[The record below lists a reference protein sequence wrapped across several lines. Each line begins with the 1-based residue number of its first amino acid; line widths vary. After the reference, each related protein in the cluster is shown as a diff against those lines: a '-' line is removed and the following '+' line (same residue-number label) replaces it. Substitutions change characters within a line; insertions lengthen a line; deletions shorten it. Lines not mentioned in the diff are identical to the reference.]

1 MFADSQAFSRASH
14 ELRTP
19 LNAIL
24 GFGQL
29 LALDELNDSQRHS
42 VDQIVAGGRHL
53 LALIEDLLDV
63 SRLDATGL
71 MLQPVNIGTLLEDAV
86 ALCGPLAAAESLTVT
101 VDAGD
106 EPLWAAADTR
116 RLKQVL
122 LNLISNAIKYN
133 RPGGSIAVRARPDGA
148 DGVRVDVVDS
158 GVGMTFEQLSRVF
171 QPFERLD
178 APLRGIEGNGLGL
191 SVSKALVEAMD
202 GTIDVASTP
211 GDGSVFSV
219 RLFATEAVRSATET
233 VRSATEAVRS
243 ATEAVR
249 SAA

>member
-42 VDQIVAGGRHL
+42 VDQIMAGGRHL

-63 SRLDATGL
+63 SRLDSKDL
-71 MLQPVNIGTLLEDAV
+71 DLEPVDVAALIGDAV
-86 ALCGPLAAAESLTVT
+86 SLCAPLAAAESLTVA
-101 VDAGD
+101 VDAGE
-106 EPLWAAADTR
+106 EPLRAWVDPR

-133 RPGGSIAVRARPDGA
+133 RPGGSITVRARPDGA
-148 DGVRVDVVDS
+148 DGVRLDVVDS
-158 GVGMTFEQLSRVF
+158 GVGMTFQQLSRLF
-171 QPFERLD
+171 RPFERLD

-191 SVSKALVEAMD
+191 TVSKALVEAMD

-211 GDGSVFSV
+211 GAGSVFSV
-219 RLFATEAVRSATET
+219 RLLAAEAVPARADLGAHASPAG
-233 VRSATEAVRS
+233 APAH
-243 ATEAVR
+243 ALPQ
-249 SAA
+249 AA

>member
-42 VDQIVAGGRHL
+42 VDQIMAGGRHL

-63 SRLDATGL
+63 SRLDSKGL
-71 MLQPVNIGTLLEDAV
+71 DLQPVDVAALIDDAV
-86 ALCGPLAAAESLTVT
+86 SLCAPLAAGESLTVA
-101 VDAGD
+101 VDAG
-106 EPLWAAADTR
+106 EAPLRAWVDPR

-133 RPGGSIAVRARPDGA
+133 RPGGSITVRARPDGA
-148 DGVRVDVVDS
+148 DGVRLDVVDS
-158 GVGMTFEQLSRVF
+158 GVGMTFQQLSRLF
-171 QPFERLD
+171 RPFERLD

-191 SVSKALVEAMD
+191 TVSKALVEAMD

-219 RLFATEAVRSATET
+219 RLLAAEAVP
-233 VRSATEAVRS
+233 
-243 ATEAVR
+243 
-249 SAA
+249 AAGAPAHALPQAA

>member
-1 MFADSQAFSRASH
+1 MFADSKAFSRASH

-42 VDQIVAGGRHL
+42 VDQIMAGGRHL

-63 SRLDATGL
+63 SRLDAKGL
-71 MLQPVNIGTLLEDAV
+71 ELRPTEIGAQIDDAV
-86 ALCGPLAAAESLTVT
+86 SLCAPLAAEEPLTLT
-101 VDAGD
+101 IDAGE
-106 EPLWAAADTR
+106 EPLWARADAR

-133 RPGGSIAVRARPDGA
+133 RPGGSITIRARPDGA
-148 DGVRVDVVDS
+148 DGVRLDVIDS
-158 GVGMTFEQLSRVF
+158 GVGMTFQQLSRLF

-178 APLRGIEGNGLGL
+178 APVRGIEGNGLGL
-191 SVSKALVEAMD
+191 AVSKAMVEAMD

-211 GDGSVFSV
+211 GAGSVFSV
-219 RLFATEAVRSATET
+219 RLLATEAVPA
-233 VRSATEAVRS
+233 AAVP
-243 ATEAVR
+243 V
-249 SAA
+249 AAAHALRQAA

>member
-1 MFADSQAFSRASH
+1 MFANSQALSRASH

-29 LALDELNDSQRHS
+29 LALDELDESQRHN
-42 VDQIVAGGRHL
+42 VDQIMAGGRHL

-63 SRLDATGL
+63 SRLDAAGL
-71 MLQPVNIGTLLEDAV
+71 DLGPVDTAAQIEGAV
-86 ALCGPLAAAESLTVT
+86 ALCQPLASGESLTVT
-101 VDAGD
+101 VDGGA
-106 EPLWAAADTR
+106 EPLWALADAR

-133 RPGGSIAVRARPDGA
+133 RPGGSITVRARADGA
-148 DGVRVDVVDS
+148 DGVRLDVVDS
-158 GVGMTFEQLSRVF
+158 GVGMTFQQLSRLF
-171 QPFERLD
+171 RPFERLD

-191 SVSKALVEAMD
+191 TVSKALVEAMD

-219 RLFATEAVRSATET
+219 RLLGAEAVP
-233 VRSATEAVRS
+233 
-243 ATEAVR
+243 
-249 SAA
+249 AAGAPAHALPQAA